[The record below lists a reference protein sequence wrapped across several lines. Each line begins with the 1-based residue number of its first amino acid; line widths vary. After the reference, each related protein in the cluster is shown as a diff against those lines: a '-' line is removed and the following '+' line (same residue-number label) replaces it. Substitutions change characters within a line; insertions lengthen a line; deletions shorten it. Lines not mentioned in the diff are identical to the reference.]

1 MWLSR
6 TELLIGKENIEK
18 LNAAHVLVVGLGGV
32 GAYAAEMLCRAGV
45 GALTIIDTDKISD
58 TNRNRQLL
66 ALVSTEG
73 KNKTELM
80 AQRLRDINPNIKLTI
95 HHTFL
100 NEENLSEILPA
111 NNSIHYV
118 VDAIDTLAPKIS
130 LLAYCVEKNIPVVS
144 SMGAG
149 AKFDATKIEISDI
162 SKSHHC
168 PLAHMLRKRLGRE
181 RGIKRG
187 IQVVFSPEIPNEEAL
202 ELVNEQNKKSIVGT
216 ISYLPPV
223 FGCVCAQAVIKS
235 LIGA

>member
-80 AQRLRDINPNIKLTI
+80 AQRLLDINPNIKLTI

-149 AKFDATKIEISDI
+149 AKFDATKVEISDI

-187 IQVVFSPEIPNEEAL
+187 IQVVFSPEIPNEEAI